1 MLQIEL
7 EYWGISE
14 NIFKKK
20 DECDIMQEF
29 LDRPPLEIFDKT
41 DQGIFFEDVFH
52 SRQRID
58 FRKKLQEKK
67 LSFSAE
73 NFRIKTIKEIA
84 KLEYGE
90 NFSQCCYIGR
100 VYFKKP
106 NTFYEGEIQPNM
118 DGSHELQGFG
128 RYFDNSMYT
137 DGIFHNH
144 LLNGQGKHVHSTG

>member
-1 MLQIEL
+1 
-7 EYWGISE
+7 
-14 NIFKKK
+14 
-20 DECDIMQEF
+20 MQEF

-67 LSFSAE
+67 LSFSAD

-90 NFSQCCYIGR
+90 NFS
-100 VYFKKP
+100 
-106 NTFYEGEIQPNM
+106 
-118 DGSHELQGFG
+118 
-128 RYFDNSMYT
+128 
-137 DGIFHNH
+137 
-144 LLNGQGKHVHSTG
+144 